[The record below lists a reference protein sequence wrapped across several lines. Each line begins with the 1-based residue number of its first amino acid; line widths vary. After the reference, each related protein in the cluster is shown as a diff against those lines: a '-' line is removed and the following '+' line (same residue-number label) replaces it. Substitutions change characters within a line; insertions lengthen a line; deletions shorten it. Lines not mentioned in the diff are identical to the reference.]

1 MQKFV
6 HSYLSASFVLKKVKF
21 TQKDEIFGYDAIF
34 PVDSVQ
40 QIYGDKL
47 LKELVLAA
55 YIDEVRL
62 RRFVNE
68 WVKLNYP
75 NADLKV
81 YWDTPEPRNVKVTL
95 TTEPNQNGRIYTE
108 ELVERI
114 RNQVIALQNQ
124 PTGTLYGELDH
135 PNQPIF
141 ISSKQKKDLDNT
153 E

>member
-6 HSYLSASFVLKKVKF
+6 HSYLSSYFEVKKLRYGKH
-21 TQKDEIFGYDAIF
+21 KYFGFDAIHLKIDNDIIF
-34 PVDSVQ
+34 SDR
-40 QIYGDKL
+40 L

-62 RRFVNE
+62 RRFVDE
-68 WVKLNYP
+68 WVKINYP
-75 NADLKV
+75 NTNLEV
-81 YWDTPEPRNVKVTL
+81 YWKTLEPRNVKVTL

-108 ELVERI
+108 ELVEQI
-114 RNQVIALQNQ
+114 RNQVITLQNQ

-135 PNQPIF
+135 PDQPIF